1 MRRGCTPVFT
11 SIAIFC
17 ALLGSSASALTV
29 VVNFKS
35 AAQGNTTATTG
46 DTVGA
51 FDQTAYGFTSGQ
63 LSTLTSS
70 IMTELNRDYKSI
82 PTQATLAASPIP
94 AGFELNIDFVIGLI
108 GQAPSNGDSEYYYA
122 QVGTGISGSNIGG
135 LGVASTNAI
144 RFSNGAD
151 GSAANH
157 ATVCSIFTNQI
168 VTLSNLSPS
177 NALTSG
183 DLGYTTFAI
192 EGTLAH
198 EIGHALS
205 LSHINKAGSVQ
216 PSGAVGAGGLSPIM
230 GTGALDLPNNDR
242 INDREFSLSG
252 FDGENSNTP
261 RTQIAQLVAAIG
273 LRAVP
278 EPGTL
283 TLLLL
288 AAVPAMMRRRRRAA

>member
-1 MRRGCTPVFT
+1 MRRIWTSVFSFFSLFYALTATP
-11 SIAIFC
+11 A
-17 ALLGSSASALTV
+17 GALTV
-29 VVNFKS
+29 VVNFKT

-51 FDQTAYGFTSGQ
+51 FDQTAYGFSAGQ

-70 IMTELNRDYKSI
+70 IMTELNRDYHSI
-82 PTQATLAASPIP
+82 PTQATLPGSPIP
-94 AGFELNIDFVIGLI
+94 AGFELNIDFITGLI

-122 QVGTGISGSNIGG
+122 QVGTGVSGSNIGG
-135 LGVASTNAI
+135 LGVASTNSI

-168 VTLSNLSPS
+168 VTLASLSPS

-183 DLGYTTFAI
+183 NLPFSTYAI

-198 EIGHALS
+198 EIGHTLS
-205 LSHINKAGSVQ
+205 LSHINKVGSVQ
-216 PSGAVGAGGLSPIM
+216 PSGAVSSGGPSPLM
-230 GTGALDLPNNDR
+230 GTGAIDLPNQDR
-242 INDREFSLSG
+242 ITDREFSLSG
-252 FDGENSNTP
+252 VDGENANAP
-261 RTQIAQLVAAIG
+261 RTHIAQLVAAIG

-288 AAVPAMMRRRRRAA
+288 AAMPALRRSRRRAD